1 MTKQPPLKDAD
12 RVDAA
17 FNRVLAAE
25 AEARERVEDCRREA
39 AEIVSAGVL
48 RARAISDATD
58 RRMGLVHRIADRGVE
73 RSVAA
78 ILGEARARA
87 LDQTVAADPERLDRL
102 VEAMADE
109 ILGAVTG
116 GS

>member
-1 MTKQPPLKDAD
+1 MTKQPPAQDAD

-25 AEARERVEDCRREA
+25 AQARERVEDCRREA
-39 AEIVSAGVL
+39 AAIVSAAAL
-48 RARAISDATD
+48 RARAISDAAD

-73 RSVAA
+73 RAVAEL
-78 ILGEARARA
+78 LGEARTRA
-87 LDQTVAADPERLDRL
+87 LDQRVAADPERLDRL
-102 VEAMADE
+102 VEVLADE
-109 ILGAVTG
+109 ILGAATG